1 MAKRRNKASKHRS
14 LQVVTLCISTAMVL
28 ILIGMVVLT
37 VFTSR
42 NLSSYVKE
50 NLTITMILQPDMSNE
65 ECASLCTRLD
75 GLRYING
82 MDFISKEEALK
93 EGTRE
98 LGANPAEFA
107 GENPFTAEIEL
118 QLKANYANNDSIKWI
133 TKELK
138 TYKGVSDI
146 TYRQDLVES
155 VNRTLGKIGLVLL
168 VIAALLTV
176 VSFSLINNTIRLSV
190 YARRFTIHTMK
201 LVGASWNFIRMPFLR
216 RAIAEGFIS
225 ALIAISVLGVGM
237 YFLYS
242 YDPEVRV
249 ILTWEVIIITS
260 AVMLTFGILITF
272 FCAWLSVNKF
282 LKMKAGD
289 LYKI

>member
-1 MAKRRNKASKHRS
+1 M
-14 LQVVTLCISTAMVL
+14 
-28 ILIGMVVLT
+28 
-37 VFTSR
+37 
-42 NLSSYVKE
+42 
-50 NLTITMILQPDMSNE
+50 
-65 ECASLCTRLD
+65 
-75 GLRYING
+75 
-82 MDFISKEEALK
+82 
-93 EGTRE
+93 
-98 LGANPAEFA
+98 
-107 GENPFTAEIEL
+107 
-118 QLKANYANNDSIKWI
+118 
-133 TKELK
+133 
-138 TYKGVSDI
+138 
-146 TYRQDLVES
+146 
-155 VNRTLGKIGLVLL
+155 NRTLGKIGLVLL

-216 RAIAEGFIS
+216 RAIAEGFVS

-260 AVMLTFGILITF
+260 AVMLAFGILITF